1 MTKNYLFTYGSINV
15 NGLKKFLLVF
25 LLSFVVASASAQVFV
40 TPAGAGAMN
49 GSSWSNAYSASQLR
63 GALRSATSGNQF
75 WIAAGTY
82 YPGTVKDTSFYINS
96 GVKVYG
102 GFAGT
107 ETLLSARNWTL
118 HETIFSGDIGVPGD
132 STDNTVHVVVFDL
145 NKVDSSTLLDGVT
158 VTRGNG
164 TPDYG
169 GGIYINSR
177 YGTGNAYPVIRHC
190 KITHNNAKYG
200 AGGIYAYSY
209 GIPNHNLRL
218 TLDSCTFEDNH
229 CDSATN
235 RAGGGLLCEG
245 DIMSTNRLI
254 MANCTFENNNSN
266 IYGGGLELRNSSCNL
281 YATIKKCTF
290 KNNSAQYGGALSFV
304 SVNDYLSPDG
314 VFNVSIDSCNFTGN
328 NSTST
333 QGGAMKWD
341 FLYPLVPV
349 VNVTNC
355 LFLDNHSINAG
366 GIRVD
371 TRAVNAMITFENDIF
386 KTNSASFGSV
396 GAYDVESTYNGYDTT
411 RFINCLFDRN
421 RGGTIFNGA
430 GEDGKSYIEFVNST
444 IYDDS
449 ATAATASFTGII
461 ESSSDVSV
469 LYPNPWVTTVFKNSI
484 LYWQK
489 PVGIVAF
496 KNLLHSTVI
505 ISNSLVKNCGGSGIG
520 WNTALGIDSGR
531 NMDVYPL
538 FSDTANYNYNLR
550 CVSPARDTGRN
561 AYINPYIPFKDLNGR
576 NRIYNSIVDLGCFE
590 YNAVPPSIAP
600 VVTVGLGGLT
610 INYDNLTTGQEDSV
624 SWDFGDGTFSKYY
637 TGTHTYSSAGT
648 YIICLH
654 VYSCL
659 GNLDSCFPITLVST
673 LGNNNNV
680 TAPAQRYTVYP
691 NPTNGALHISGLTGA
706 TSYRVLTLTG
716 SAVQQGALQSGDPVI
731 QMLTFAPGIYL
742 VELTAADGERSMLK
756 VVKQ

>member
-49 GSSWSNAYSASQLR
+49 GSSWSNAYSATQLR
-63 GALRSATSGNQF
+63 GALRSATSGSQF

-96 GVKVYG
+96 GVQVYG

-200 AGGIYAYSY
+200 AGGIYAYCY

-218 TLDSCTFEDNH
+218 TLDSCTFQNNH

-235 RAGGGLLCEG
+235 RAGGGLLVETDNLATG
-245 DIMSTNRLI
+245 RLI
-254 MANCTFENNNSN
+254 MTNCTFDNNASN
-266 IYGGGLELRNSSCNL
+266 IYGGGAEIRNSSGKS
-281 YATIKKCTF
+281 YTTIKKCTF
-290 KNNSAQYGGALSFV
+290 QNNTGDIGGGLGLISY
-304 SVNDYLSPDG
+304 NDYVGGPGG
-314 VFNVSIDSCNFTGN
+314 VFNVSIDSCIFNGN
-328 NSTST
+328 KTTST
-333 QGGAMKWD
+333 QGGGIYGNMD
-341 FLYPLVPV
+341 FPAVPV
-349 VNVTNC
+349 VTITNT
-355 LFLDNHSINAG
+355 LFTNNSSPNAAV
-366 GIRVD
+366 RYD
-371 TRAVNAMITFENDIF
+371 TKANNAMFIFENDIF
-386 KTNSASFGSV
+386 RTNSSYIGSV

-421 RGGTIFNGA
+421 RGGVITNA
-430 GEDGKSYIEFVNST
+430 AAEDGKSYVEFVNCT
-444 IYDDS
+444 LYDDS
-449 ATAATASFTGII
+449 TMAASAILSGMIQNYCYI
-461 ESSSDVSV
+461 YPA
-469 LYPNPWVTTVFKNSI
+469 YPNPWVTTVFKNSI

-489 PVGIVAF
+489 PVGVSAF
-496 KNLLHSTVI
+496 KNSAHTTVI
-505 ISNSLVKNCGGSGIG
+505 IANSIVKNCGGSGIG
-520 WNTALGIDSGR
+520 WNTTLGIDSGR

-561 AYINPYIPFKDLNGR
+561 ALINPYLSLNDLNGR

-673 LGNNNNV
+673 LGSNNNV

-691 NPTNGALHISGLTGA
+691 NPTNGALHVSGISGT
-706 TSYRVLTLTG
+706 TTYRVLTVTG
-716 SAVQQGALQSGDPVI
+716 SMVQQGALQAGDPVI
-731 QMLTFAPGIYL
+731 QMGAYSAGIYL
-742 VELTAADGERSMLK
+742 VELTSAKGERSMLK